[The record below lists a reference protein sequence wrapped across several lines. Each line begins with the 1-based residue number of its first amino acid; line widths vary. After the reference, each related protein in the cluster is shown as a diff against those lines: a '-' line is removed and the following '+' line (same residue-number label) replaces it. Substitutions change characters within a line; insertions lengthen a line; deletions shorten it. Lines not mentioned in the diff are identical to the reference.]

1 MSNINKM
8 VESVLQEAPGTTAGV
23 EMYNDGPKGQGAVQ
37 AGLFAEPGLSAKDG
51 SRGNKGSND
60 SAGEKVEKQ
69 YGSNQSKFD
78 KEDSPG
84 NSEPNLKTVN
94 PEAGTTPPV
103 NKFGDEKQHA
113 KVASLLDKINSNVI
127 KSSDVKNKLKDS
139 PELSS
144 SSPAP
149 K

>member
-1 MSNINKM
+1 MSDINKM
-8 VESVLQEAPGTTAGV
+8 VHRVLTEAPGTTAGV

-51 SRGNKGSND
+51 SRGNKDKND

-78 KEDSPG
+78 KDDNPG
-84 NSEPNLKTVN
+84 NSTPSKPN
-94 PEAGTTPPV
+94 PEAGTNPPV

-113 KVASLLDKINSNVI
+113 KMASLIDKINSNVI
-127 KSSDVKNKLKDS
+127 KSSGVKNKLKDS
-139 PELSS
+139 PDMSS